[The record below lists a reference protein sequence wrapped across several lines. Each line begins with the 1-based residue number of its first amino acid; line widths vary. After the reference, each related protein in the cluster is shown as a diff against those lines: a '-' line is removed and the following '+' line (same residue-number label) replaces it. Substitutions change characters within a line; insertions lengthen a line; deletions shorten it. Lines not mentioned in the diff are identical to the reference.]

1 MHNDRANYIYVDY
14 ENIRDIDLRLI
25 ENKPVEV
32 VLVIGRQQNSL
43 PKELVKQMLRLS
55 PQVSMIENEHVGKN
69 ALDFVLVYEVAKQA
83 LQDPKGYYHIV
94 SKDKGFDA
102 LVLHLKSQKTLAART
117 ENFAAIPILADFA
130 TMPLAN
136 LAEAIQQRLAAGKG
150 NRPARK
156 KTLLSQ
162 ISAHFGKALG
172 DDRCEA
178 IMTELIKRKAIELS
192 ATGAVTYPAL

>member
-1 MHNDRANYIYVDY
+1 MSSDRTNYIFVDY

-25 ENKPVEV
+25 EGKPVKV
-32 VLVIGRQQNSL
+32 VLVTGRQQTTL
-43 PKELVKQMLRLS
+43 PKELVKQMLKLS
-55 PQVSMIENEHVGKN
+55 PQVSLLENEHTGKN

-102 LVLHLKSQKTLAART
+102 IITHLRSQKILGSRT
-117 ENFAAIPILADFA
+117 ENFASISILADLT
-130 TMPLAN
+130 TMPLGN
-136 LAEAIQQRLAAGKG
+136 LVETIQTRLSSAKG

-162 ISAHFGKALG
+162 ISAHFNKAISEEQ
-172 DDRCEA
+172 CEA
-178 IMTELIKRKAIELS
+178 IVAELVKRKTVEISLS
-192 ATGAVTYPAL
+192 GAVTYPAQ